1 MLTSN
6 KNICFSYN
14 QTFYTKL
21 LLQNKQ
27 NKQNTCTRRPYYN
40 TVNYLLYREQE
51 TPECD
56 ETWFSTIQPSIDVTG
71 IRNERWQ

>member
-14 QTFYTKL
+14 KTFWTKR

-27 NKQNTCTRRPYYN
+27 NTCKRRPNYN
-40 TVNYLLYREQE
+40 TVNYLLYREQ
-51 TPECD
+51 TKKN
-56 ETWFSTIQPSIDVTG
+56 
-71 IRNERWQ
+71 NEIKNKQVEH

>member
-14 QTFYTKL
+14 KTFYTKL

-27 NKQNTCTRRPYYN
+27 NTYKRPPNYN
-40 TVNYLLYREQE
+40 NVNYLLYREQNKKN
-51 TPECD
+51 
-56 ETWFSTIQPSIDVTG
+56 
-71 IRNERWQ
+71 NEMKNKQVEH